1 MRFLLVAAAACVL
14 PCVPALAAD
23 VTLTG
28 DFYSAYVWR
37 GLTFSNDPV
46 FQPSLDVAGLAIGKV
61 PLNVNV
67 WGNFN
72 LGDWDG
78 AVQKYEYSEVDFTV
92 TAELPKGFSVG
103 YVEYV
108 FTVGEPSTRE
118 LTAAWSHDFS
128 LMTPTVSFFYDVKE
142 VDSGFLMLG
151 LEREL
156 PLGKQ
161 ASATL
166 KAEAGYAADGF
177 AQYYAGE
184 KGGFYH
190 YNLSGTLGYTD
201 GFDRKVLPQQDATLY
216 GGLSLSYTF

>member
-1 MRFLLVAAAACVL
+1 M
-14 PCVPALAAD
+14 
-23 VTLTG
+23 
-28 DFYSAYVWR
+28 
-37 GLTFSNDPV
+37 
-46 FQPSLDVAGLAIGKV
+46 
-61 PLNVNV
+61 NV

-78 AVQKYEYSEVDFTV
+78 AVQKNEYSEVDFTV

-103 YVEYV
+103 YIEYV

-128 LMTPTVSFFYDVKE
+128 LVTPTVSFFYDVKE

-156 PLGKQ
+156 ALGKQ

-184 KGGFYH
+184 EGGFYH
-190 YNLSGTLGYTD
+190 YNLSGKLALKLGEKGSLSGTVGYTD
-201 GFDRKVLPQQDATLY
+201 GFDHKVLPQQDATFY
-216 GGLSLSYTF
+216 GGLSLSYSF